1 MNKFYVY
8 FHRRTSDNT
17 IFYVGKGTGKRA
29 WSKDNRGQEWYTE
42 SDSGFTVEIVKNNLS
57 NTEALALENELINTI
72 PNLINCYS
80 STVVPLDYA
89 ELSKHFVIDPTS
101 PSGLSRICGS
111 WNGLTFK
118 GKLGHCGSVCGKS
131 SKKYWRIKFK
141 NKTVPVHRIIM
152 ILLGY
157 SIPDGYVVD
166 HIDGNSLNNN
176 LGNLRIV
183 SQDINARNRTK
194 SKNNTSGFSGVY
206 FDTTNYR
213 VIITLDNKKY
223 SKRFYF
229 THHGENTLNVAVA
242 WREEKI
248 KELNNLGAGY
258 TERHGT
264 RN

>member
-8 FHRRTSDNT
+8 FHRRTSDNS

-29 WSKDNRGQEWYTE
+29 WNKDNRSKRWYE
-42 SDSGFTVEIVKNNLS
+42 EADSGFTIEIVEDNLS
-57 NTEALALENELINTI
+57 NTEALALENELISTI
-72 PNLINCYS
+72 PDLINYYS
-80 STVVPLDYA
+80 STII
-89 ELSKHFVIDPTS
+89 ELNHEELAKYFVIDPTS
-101 PSGLSRICGS
+101 PSGLSRIRGS

-118 GKLGHCGSVCGKS
+118 GKLGHCGQVCGKNGKS
-131 SKKYWRIKFK
+131 YWRIKFK

-152 ILLGY
+152 VLSGC
-157 SIPDGYVVD
+157 SIPDGYVID

-176 LGNLRIV
+176 QDNLRIV
-183 SQDINARNRTK
+183 SQAINARNRAK

-206 FDTTNYR
+206 FDPTNYR
-213 VIITLDNKKY
+213 VVIILDNKRY
-223 SKRFYF
+223 SKHFYF
-229 THHGENTLNVAVA
+229 AHHGENTLSIALA

-264 RN
+264 RS